1 MVAPGRAR
9 QRRERAWWSSTRWP
23 AVKPRAVKPRARNA
37 SARMPCLEK
46 RRRGHTLVGM
56 DAPIRLPSLFL
67 SHGSPMLAVQDSPAG
82 RFLDGLGRLLPWPQA
97 IVVASAHF
105 MTDQPMLG
113 GHAQPHTVHDFG
125 GFPPPLYDIRYP
137 APGAPELA
145 DAIAQRLAD
154 AGVPARV
161 RPNHGLDHGVWVPLR
176 RMYPD
181 ADIPV
186 VPLSVMPHADAA
198 AHVAL
203 GRALAPL
210 REEGVLVVGSGGF
223 VHNLG
228 DLDWQHPDAP
238 LAPWAH
244 AFAQWMHA
252 ALEARDLDALLDW
265 QSRAPHAHHAHP
277 TVEHLMPL
285 FVALGAGGD
294 APSVRTL
301 HRSHEFGSLALDAF
315 AFD

>member
-1 MVAPGRAR
+1 
-9 QRRERAWWSSTRWP
+9 
-23 AVKPRAVKPRARNA
+23 
-37 SARMPCLEK
+37 
-46 RRRGHTLVGM
+46 M

-82 RFLDGLGRLLPWPQA
+82 RFLDGLGELLPWPKA

-105 MTDQPMLG
+105 MTDRAMVG
-113 GHAQPHTVHDFG
+113 GHAQPETVHDFG
-125 GFPPPLYDIRYP
+125 GFPAELYTLRYP
-137 APGAPELA
+137 APGAPDLA
-145 DAIAQRLAD
+145 ESIAQRLLD
-154 AGVPARV
+154 AGVPTRV
-161 RPNHGLDHGVWVPLR
+161 RENHGIDHGVWVPLR
-176 RMYPD
+176 RMYPQ

-186 VPLSVMPHADAA
+186 VPLSVMPHGNAA
-198 AHVAL
+198 QHFAI

-210 REEGVLVVGSGGF
+210 RDEGVLVIGSGGF

-228 DLDWQHPDAP
+228 ELDWRHADAP
-238 LAPWAH
+238 LTSWA
-244 AFAQWMHA
+244 AEFAQWMHEKLDA
-252 ALEARDLDALLDW
+252 HDLDAVLDW
-265 QSRAPHAHHAHP
+265 HARAPHAKRAHP

-294 APSVRTL
+294 APAVRTL